1 MTDQNPIG
9 EGVLHA
15 DIVLTIIIS
24 CYNDRDLVA
33 DCLRSIYQ
41 NPPTEPYEIIL
52 VDDASSDGTSEMA
65 VSAFPE
71 VRLLRNDVNRHYTYS
86 NNRALDQACGTYVLL
101 LNSDTIVL
109 PQALDLMI
117 DFLRKHPEAG
127 AVGCKLLNED
137 GTIQWSVKSLPNP
150 AAAVFGARSI
160 FTKWF
165 PNNRFSSQHLLHIGR
180 DMTQPF
186 VAGLVSSA
194 ASMMPR
200 PVIKE
205 VGYLDVQFF
214 YHVDADYCKRIAD
227 AGYKCYYLPTA
238 AIIHL
243 NHKGGTMPSSIGAFS
258 VVDDVRNLELSVLS
272 QAHPDIVVD
281 PDADRRR
288 GRALVSFFGVGVR
301 ASLRRAPRDC
311 AGRISCQ
318 KAGGSLIASREPKA
332 LEDIAEQ
339 SFAPQRRPERF
350 VWFHTTYDDHSLSV
364 GPLTLREFGKGVLP
378 GCCFCPTRFL

>member
-1 MTDQNPIG
+1 MTDQKPTG
-9 EGVLHA
+9 KGVPHA

-24 CYNDRDLVA
+24 CYNDRDLVE

-52 VDDASSDGTSEMA
+52 VDDASSDGASEMVA
-65 VSAFPE
+65 SAYPQ
-71 VRLLRNDVNRHYTYS
+71 VRLLRNDVNRHYAYS
-86 NNRALDQACGTYVLL
+86 NNRALDEACGTYILL

-109 PQALDLMI
+109 PGALDDMI
-117 DFLRKHPEAG
+117 AFLRQNADAG
-127 AVGCKLLNED
+127 AVGCKLLNDD

-150 AAAVFGARSI
+150 SAAIFGARSI
-160 FTKWF
+160 FAKWF

-200 PVIKE
+200 SVIEE
-205 VGYLDVQFF
+205 VGHLDVQFF

-243 NHKGGTMPSSIGAFS
+243 NHKGGTMTSLSARFRSLMMFEIWSYRYYRKHIQTSLWSPMQA
-258 VVDDVRNLELSVLS
+258 VVVLGLSFHFL
-272 QAHPDIVVD
+272 
-281 PDADRRR
+281 
-288 GRALVSFFGVGVR
+288 ALVSGQIFAELPEIVR
-301 ASLRRAPRDC
+301 AALHAKKRAG
-311 AGRISCQ
+311 A
-318 KAGGSLIASREPKA
+318 
-332 LEDIAEQ
+332 
-339 SFAPQRRPERF
+339 
-350 VWFHTTYDDHSLSV
+350 
-364 GPLTLREFGKGVLP
+364 
-378 GCCFCPTRFL
+378 